1 MAASRDVPR
10 MGNVQP
16 PPQPWLSTFNCVSDW
31 QSGVYRRKHRIT
43 SYFKAPGVITARSL
57 LVLIQHRTEA
67 ASFEDSNFNYKYCM
81 LEGVAKKAS
90 IMHASSAQVILD
102 MGENAGSRDPES
114 YFLVSDTTIVSVAS
128 LFFGPFR
135 FEHRTG
141 WIFPALVG
149 VIWVDSWIQ
158 KGFAFGLRVRSAIGE
173 SGSAAWAKVRRFW
186 REATA
191 SSD

>member
-1 MAASRDVPR
+1 
-10 MGNVQP
+10 
-16 PPQPWLSTFNCVSDW
+16 
-31 QSGVYRRKHRIT
+31 
-43 SYFKAPGVITARSL
+43 
-57 LVLIQHRTEA
+57 
-67 ASFEDSNFNYKYCM
+67 M
-81 LEGVAKKAS
+81 LEGVAKKGS

-102 MGENAGSRDPES
+102 MGENARSRDPES
-114 YFLVSDTTIVSVAS
+114 YFFVSDTTIVSVAS

-141 WIFPALVG
+141 WISPALVS
-149 VIWVDSWIQ
+149 VIWVDTWIQ